1 MLSQPTQE
9 INTQL
14 SKKPRILLLAVI
26 ITALQSLVLWGLA
39 IWSLISII
47 QGDSLSLISAAF
59 LTGMVTG
66 GALFLSN
73 VALGMFRLR
82 RWAYTPSFVMQLLIV
97 SIGVAS
103 FGGEYGVVVIGLA
116 LLLPSTLVFVTMLS
130 KDVRLLFRDA

>member
-14 SKKPRILLLAVI
+14 SKKPRILLLAVL
-26 ITALQSLVLWGLA
+26 ITALQSVALWGLA
-39 IWSLISII
+39 LWSLISVL
-47 QGDSLSLISAAF
+47 QGNSLSLVSAAF
-59 LTGMVTG
+59 LTGLVAA

-73 VALGMFRLR
+73 VALGMLRLR

-103 FGGEYGVVVIGLA
+103 FGGEYGVVVIGLG
-116 LLLPSTLVFVTMLS
+116 LLVPSTFVFVTMLS
-130 KDVRLLFRDA
+130 KNVRLLFREA

>member
-14 SKKPRILLLAVI
+14 SKKPRILLLAVL

-39 IWSLISII
+39 IWSLISVI
-47 QGDSLSLISAAF
+47 QGDALSLVSAAF

-103 FGGEYGVVVIGLA
+103 FGGEYGVVLIGLA

>member
-14 SKKPRILLLAVI
+14 SKRPKILLLAVL
-26 ITALQSLVLWGLA
+26 ITALQALALWA
-39 IWSLISII
+39 VAVWSLISIF
-47 QGDSLSLISAAF
+47 QGDSLSLVSASF
-59 LTGMVTG
+59 LTGMVIA

-73 VALGMFRLR
+73 VALGMFRLK

-103 FGGEYGVVVIGLA
+103 FGGDYGVVVIDLV
-116 LLLPSTLVFVTMLS
+116 LLVPSSFVFIAMFS
-130 KDVRLLFRDA
+130 KSVRLLFRYS